1 VFSGGFDLAT
11 IVVVANGPDEIDVLR
26 HLDSLVRKSLVVADH
41 TAVTT
46 RYRLFET
53 IRQFAEDRLA
63 ESGELERTRD
73 RHAAYFARRAMSEWD
88 RWTSRWRD
96 TVDWVELEL
105 DNLRSGFRWSSDRGD
120 VAVATDIAAHV
131 ALMGFSV
138 QLFETLAWA
147 EELLEAASA
156 ADVSRLPR
164 LYTAAGYACFAGRP
178 DAARHNAHRAT
189 ELEADARYD
198 ACEPGYAMFIEA
210 LGQVYC
216 GDLDRYVELTGEVA
230 TRYGTERGYALAA
243 YVDGLQSAGRID
255 EALALTEA
263 SVTAA
268 RRSESP
274 YWLTYALWI
283 AGMAF
288 AHTDRRRA
296 LAAWDEGIAVVRE
309 HRVHFF
315 EGFLARDAARVHTS
329 DGEPDAALLL
339 FA

>member
-1 VFSGGFDLAT
+1 MSAVEVRDRLADRFRLLQGSAPGPDRQSTLRHAVAWSYDLLTDDERSLLRVASVFAGGFDLST
-11 IVVVANGPDEIDVLR
+11 IVAVADGADEIDLLR

-63 ESGELERTRD
+63 EWGELERTRD
-73 RHAAYFARRAMSEWD
+73 RHAAHFAWRAANEWD

-120 VAVATDIAAHV
+120 IAVATDIAAHA

-147 EELLEAASA
+147 EELLEAAST
-156 ADVSRLPR
+156 ADVLRLPR

-198 ACEPGYAMFIEA
+198 ACRTR
-210 LGQVYC
+210 L
-216 GDLDRYVELTGEVA
+216 LDV
-230 TRYGTERGYALAA
+230 
-243 YVDGLQSAGRID
+243 
-255 EALALTEA
+255 
-263 SVTAA
+263 
-268 RRSESP
+268 RRSP
-274 YWLTYALWI
+274 RPGVL
-283 AGMAF
+283 
-288 AHTDRRRA
+288 R
-296 LAAWDEGIAVVRE
+296 
-309 HRVHFF
+309 
-315 EGFLARDAARVHTS
+315 
-329 DGEPDAALLL
+329 
-339 FA
+339 